1 MQGTPPRGRPP
12 RGRALVALAA
22 SAAVLCVLPSGAG
35 AFAFQAGE
43 AGFQA
48 SVSANGGAAVVAG
61 SHPHALSYRLAFDE
75 GDLRD
80 LHLQAPP
87 GLVENPTAIED
98 CSQAE
103 FHIPRTSPYEASQSG
118 ESCLDESQ
126 VGVVRVTREGG
137 SSRSFGLFNLTP
149 PEGVPSELGFAPF
162 GQHVVLDSHV
172 GATEG
177 EYALSLNATDI
188 PQSLEASGIEV
199 KIWGVPWAAVNDSE
213 RGDCLNEAEPQ
224 IGWAK
229 CSVGEP
235 SNVFP
240 FAYLTL
246 PSHCEGALS
255 FKAMASSWGRGN
267 ASAEAINRDQ
277 SGSPAPQEGC
287 DTLVFEPQPLGFLT
301 DTKASS
307 ASGYN
312 FRLKVNYEGLLLPR
326 LRVPAQTK
334 AVHLTL
340 PQGVTI
346 NPSVGA
352 GLSVCTP
359 AQYASE
365 TDHWTSDSGCP
376 STSKIGDFRLHSP
389 LYREWIAGGIYLAQA
404 DDPRTSAKGAEN
416 PFDTLVA
423 VYLIAKSPERGILV
437 KVAGQINPDPQ
448 TGSLSASFEE
458 LPQLPYTDLEVNF
471 RSGQRAPLITPPFCG
486 QAKSLM
492 SLSPWSVG
500 LKALSASNSSEIK
513 TGIEAGPC
521 PSGATPPFK
530 PDAIAG
536 GVNSNVNSYT
546 PYFVHL
552 TRKDTEQEITSYSL
566 NLPKGIVGKLAGIPF
581 CPDQDIASA
590 RANRGVAETNSPS
603 CPIASQVGRT
613 LTGYGVGSALT
624 YAEGRIY
631 LAGPYNGAPLSLVTI
646 NPATVGPFDLGTV
659 VVRSAFDV
667 DPLSA
672 QLQIDSRASDRI
684 PHIIDGIPLHL
695 RDVRVYIDRP
705 EFTHN
710 PSSCEPSELVS
721 TLTGSGASF
730 ASSADDS
737 TAVIE
742 KHFQLLNC
750 LTLGFKPHLG
760 LILRGASKRG
770 GFPAFTAVFKARGPE
785 DSNLK
790 RIEVD
795 MPHQLF
801 LAQNHIRSVC
811 TRVQFNADQ
820 CPANS
825 VYGEAVA
832 FTPLLDEPLRGKVY
846 LRSSDN
852 KLPDLVTQL
861 HSGAIEIDLEGRIG
875 PSKRG
880 GIQAFFDNLPDA
892 PLDRFV
898 MKLNGGK
905 RGLLTNSVDVCAAPP
920 FATVAAV
927 AQNNR
932 GAAFRS
938 LLHSSS
944 CRKRARAKQQKHRHG
959 HRRGRPRHAQVS
971 LVPGN
976 ER

>member
-1 MQGTPPRGRPP
+1 MQGTLVKGR
-12 RGRALVALAA
+12 RLSGRALVAMAT
-22 SAAVLCVLPSGAG
+22 SAAALCALPNGAS
-35 AFAFQAGE
+35 AFAFQGGE
-43 AGFQA
+43 AGFSA
-48 SVSANGGAAVVAG
+48 GVSANGTAATLAG
-61 SHPHALSYRLAFDE
+61 SHPHALFYRLAFDE

-87 GLVENPTAIED
+87 GLVENPTTIEQ

-103 FHIPRTSPYEASQSG
+103 FDTPRSSPYEASQSG

-126 VGVVRVTREGG
+126 IGVVRVIKEGG
-137 SSRSFGLFNLTP
+137 SSRAFGLFNLAP
-149 PEGVPSELGFAPF
+149 SDGVPAQLGFAPF

-199 KIWGVPWAAVNDSE
+199 RIWGVPWAAVNDSQ
-213 RGDCLNEAEPQ
+213 RGECLNEAEPQ

-235 SNVFP
+235 SSVFP

-246 PSHCEGALS
+246 PSNCEGALS
-255 FKAMASSWGRGN
+255 FRASASSWQSTTEV
-267 ASAEAINRDQ
+267 SAQALNRDQ
-277 SGSPAPQEGC
+277 VGNPAPQEGC
-287 DTLVFEPQPLGFLT
+287 ETLTFEPEPLGFLT

-326 LRVPAQTK
+326 LRAPAQSK
-334 AVHLTL
+334 EVRLTL

-352 GLSVCTP
+352 GLGVCTP

-365 TDHWTSDSGCP
+365 TDHWTADSGCP
-376 STSKIGDFRLHSP
+376 ATSKIGDFRLHSP

-416 PFDTLVA
+416 PFDTLIA

-471 RSGQRAPLITPPFCG
+471 RSGQRAPMITPPFCG
-486 QAKSLM
+486 PARSKIELGAWAS
-492 SLSPWSVG
+492 G
-500 LKALSASNSSEIK
+500 LKPLSANSDSQIK

-521 PSGATPPFK
+521 PTGATPPFK
-530 PDAIAG
+530 PEAVAG

-552 TRKDTEQEITSYSL
+552 TRRDTEQEITSYSL
-566 NLPKGIVGKLAGIPF
+566 DLPKGIVGKLAGIPF
-581 CPDQDIASA
+581 CPDQDIAAA
-590 RANRGVAETNSPS
+590 RTNRGVAETNSPS

-613 LTGYGVGSALT
+613 LTGYGIGSALT
-624 YAEGRIY
+624 YAEGKIY

-801 LAQNHIRSVC
+801 LAQNHIRKVC
-811 TRVQFNADQ
+811 TRVEFNADA
-820 CPANS
+820 CPAKS
-825 VYGEAVA
+825 IYGEAVA

-938 LLHSSS
+938 LLHNRG
-944 CRKRARAKQQKHRHG
+944 CHGKARHG
-959 HRRGRPRHAQVS
+959 KGRRPKGRHVKQAAISITGRA
-971 LVPGN
+971 G
-976 ER
+976 R

>member
-1 MQGTPPRGRPP
+1 VQSTPFKGRLL
-12 RGRALVALAA
+12 RGRALVVLAA
-22 SAAVLCVLPSGAG
+22 GAAALCALPATAA
-35 AFAFQAGE
+35 AFSLQPGE
-43 AGFQA
+43 AGFSA
-48 SVSANGGAAVVAG
+48 GVSANGAAATLAG
-61 SHPHALSYRLAFDE
+61 SHPHALSYRLVFDE

-80 LHLQAPP
+80 LTLNAPP
-87 GLVENPTAIED
+87 GLIENQTAVED
-98 CSQAE
+98 CDSAE
-103 FHIPRTSPYEASQSG
+103 FNIHRSSPYEASQSG

-126 VGVVRVTREGG
+126 VGVVRLSKESGAQRT
-137 SSRSFGLFNLTP
+137 FGLFELE
-149 PEGVPSELGFAPF
+149 PEAGIPAQLGFAPY
-162 GQHVVLDSHV
+162 GQHVVFDSHV
-172 GATEG
+172 GASEG
-177 EYALSLNATDI
+177 EYSLSLNATDI

-199 KIWGVPWAAVNDSE
+199 TIWGVPWAAVNDSR
-213 RGDCLNEAEPQ
+213 RGDCLNEQDPAL
-224 IGWAK
+224 GWAK

-255 FKAMASSWGRGN
+255 FGASASSWSGGTV
-267 ASAEAINRDQ
+267 SAHAINKDPQ
-277 SGSPAPQEGC
+277 GNPAPQDGC
-287 DTLVFEPQPLGFLT
+287 DTLVFDPAPLGFLT

-326 LRVPAQTK
+326 LRAPSQTK
-334 AVHLTL
+334 AVNLTL
-340 PQGVTI
+340 PSGVTI

-352 GLSVCTP
+352 GLEVCTP
-359 AQYASE
+359 SQYASE
-365 TDHWTSDSGCP
+365 TDRWTSDSGCP
-376 STSKIGDFRLHSP
+376 ATAKIGDFRLHSP
-389 LYREWIAGGIYLAQA
+389 LFREWIDGGIYLAQG
-404 DDPRTSAKGAEN
+404 DDPTTSDPGGEN
-416 PFDTLVA
+416 PFDALIA

-437 KVAGQINPDPQ
+437 KVAGHIDPDPQ
-448 TGSLSASFEE
+448 TGSLSASFDE

-486 QAKSLM
+486 QAKSLI

-500 LKALSASNSSEIK
+500 LKALNASNSSEIK

-521 PSGATPPFK
+521 PMGDTPPFN
-530 PDAIAG
+530 PEAVAG

-552 TRKDTEQEITSYSL
+552 TRRDTEQEITSYSL
-566 NLPKGIVGKLAGIPF
+566 DLPKGIVGKLAGIPF
-581 CPDQDIASA
+581 CSDAQIAAA
-590 RANRGVAETNSPS
+590 RANRGVSETNNPS
-603 CPIASQVGRT
+603 CPAASQVGRT
-613 LTGYGVGSALT
+613 LTGYGVGTALT
-624 YAEGRIY
+624 YAEGKIY
-631 LAGPYNGAPLSLVTI
+631 MAGPYNGAPLSLVTV

-659 VVRSAFDV
+659 VVRSAFSV

-672 QLQIDSRASDRI
+672 QLKIDSQASDRI

-705 EFTHN
+705 QFTHN

-721 TLTGSGASF
+721 TLTGSGARFDDRSDD
-730 ASSADDS
+730 SSA
-737 TAVIE
+737 TIR

-760 LILRGASKRG
+760 MILRGASKRG
-770 GFPAFTAVFKARGPE
+770 GFPAFTAVFEARGPE

-801 LAQNHIRSVC
+801 LAQNHIRKVC
-811 TRVQFNADQ
+811 TRVQFEADQ
-820 CPANS
+820 CPS
-825 VYGEAVA
+825 GSIYGEAVA

-898 MKLNGGK
+898 MKLQGGR

-938 LLHSSS
+938 LLHNRS
-944 CRKRARAKQQKHRHG
+944 CHGKGQRGKRHKGK
-959 HRRGRPRHAQVS
+959 RGRVSMAQGV
-971 LVPGN
+971 

>member
-1 MQGTPPRGRPP
+1 VPRTPFKGR
-12 RGRALVALAA
+12 RSCGRALVALAA
-22 SAAVLCVLPSGAG
+22 SAAALCALPCGAG
-35 AFAFQAGE
+35 AFAFQIGQS
-43 AGFQA
+43 GFQA
-48 SVSANGGAAVVAG
+48 LLSANGTEATLAG
-61 SHPHALSYRLAFDE
+61 SHPHALTYRLAFDE
-75 GDLRD
+75 GDLKD
-80 LHLQAPP
+80 LHLQMPP
-87 GLVENPTAIED
+87 GMIENPTVIGD
-98 CSQAE
+98 CKQAE
-103 FHIPRTSPYEASQSG
+103 FHTHRTSPYETSQSG
-118 ESCLDESQ
+118 ESCLDQSQ
-126 VGVVRVTREGG
+126 VGVVRLTKEGG
-137 SSRSFGLFNLTP
+137 SSRAFGLFELTP
-149 PEGVPSELGFAPF
+149 PEGVPAELGFAPF

-172 GATEG
+172 DASGG
-177 EYALSLNATDI
+177 EYALSLNAKDI
-188 PQSLEASGIEV
+188 PQSLEVSGIEV
-199 KIWGVPWAAVNDSE
+199 TIWGVPWAAVNDSQ
-213 RGDCLNEAEPQ
+213 RGNCLNEAEPEV
-224 IGWAK
+224 GWAK

-235 SNVFP
+235 TNVFP

-255 FKAMASSWGRGN
+255 FEAIASSWSGAN
-267 ASAEAINRDQ
+267 ASAQAINKDSQ
-277 SGSPAPQEGC
+277 GNPAPQEGC
-287 DTLVFEPQPLGFLT
+287 DTLVFEPAPLGFLT

-326 LRVPAQTK
+326 LRAPSQTK
-334 AVHLTL
+334 SVHLTL
-340 PQGVTI
+340 PDGVTI

-352 GLSVCTP
+352 GLGVCTP
-359 AQYASE
+359 SQYASE
-365 TDHWTSDSGCP
+365 TDHWTQDSGCP
-376 STSKIGDFRLHSP
+376 ATAKIGDFRLHSP
-389 LYREWIAGGIYLAQA
+389 LYREWIDGGIYLAQG
-404 DDPRTSAKGAEN
+404 DDPRTSAPGAEN
-416 PFDTLVA
+416 PFDALIA

-437 KVAGQINPDPQ
+437 KVAGQIDPDQ
-448 TGSLSASFEE
+448 QSGSLSASFDS

-486 QAKSLM
+486 QAKSLIA
-492 SLSPWSVG
+492 LSPWSVG

-521 PSGATPPFK
+521 PSGDTPPFA

-552 TRKDTEQEITSYSL
+552 IRKDTEQEITSYSL
-566 NLPKGIVGKLAGIPF
+566 DLPKGIVGKLAGIPF
-581 CPDQDIASA
+581 CTDQAIAAA
-590 RANRGVAETNSPS
+590 RANRGVSETNNPS
-603 CPIASQVGRT
+603 CPAASQVGRT

-624 YAEGRIY
+624 YAEGKIY
-631 LAGPYNGAPLSLVTI
+631 MAGPYNGAPLSLVTV

-659 VVRSAFDV
+659 VVRSAFSV

-672 QLQIDSRASDRI
+672 QLKIDSAASDRI

-705 EFTHN
+705 QFTHN
-710 PSSCEPSELVS
+710 PSSCEPSDLIS
-721 TLTGSGASF
+721 TLTGSGARFDDRSDD
-730 ASSADDS
+730 SSA
-737 TAVIE
+737 VIK

-760 LILRGASKRG
+760 MILRGASERG
-770 GFPAFTAVFKARGPE
+770 GFPAFTAVFKARGAE

-801 LAQNHIRSVC
+801 LAQNHIRKVC
-811 TRVQFNADQ
+811 TRVQFDADQ
-820 CPANS
+820 CPS
-825 VYGEAVA
+825 GSIYGEAVA

-898 MKLNGGK
+898 MKLQGGK

-932 GAAFRS
+932 GAAFRA
-938 LLHSSS
+938 LLHNRS
-944 CRKRARAKQQKHRHG
+944 CRGKAKKGKGHAKRARVSVA
-959 HRRGRPRHAQVS
+959 RGAEQW
-971 LVPGN
+971 
-976 ER
+976 